1 MRCGSRLIGDED
13 SIDKVIDLCGEPSD
27 RSRTWIVRRPRY
39 ELHGNEYSFPGEE
52 DVPVDVLIYDFGPN
66 KLVRK
71 LRFVANKLESI
82 ETLGPGITVGE
93 GSFVAAGC
101 VVHRDVPPWSLALGV
116 PARIEPLPEHLRRRN
131 IEALVA
137 NPYDLWYPEECR
149 GWHAAE

>member
-1 MRCGSRLIGDED
+1 VRRPGLWLAVVVLGGLADARADGMRCGSRLIGDED
-13 SIDKVIDLCGEPSD
+13 SVDKVIDLCGEPSD

-82 ETLGPGITVGE
+82 ETLGPGIT
-93 GSFVAAGC
+93 
-101 VVHRDVPPWSLALGV
+101 R
-116 PARIEPLPEHLRRRN
+116 
-131 IEALVA
+131 
-137 NPYDLWYPEECR
+137 
-149 GWHAAE
+149 